1 MFWADM
7 AFIDYDFYINVYKG
21 AYADPNDFD
30 LYSERACDII
40 DGITNGCASQAAK
53 DDEKT
58 DTSEKKKAKLAAC
71 AQTEYLLFLGNKEY
85 LGIAGKEISREEVG
99 NAAVSYRKE
108 KGVSYLGIPV
118 CGLALMYLKEA
129 GLIIRGI

>member
-1 MFWADM
+1 M
-7 AFIDYDFYINVYKG
+7 AYIDFDFYISVYKG
-21 AYADPNDFD
+21 AYVDPNDFD

-40 DGITNGCASQAAK
+40 DGITAGCASHAAK

-58 DTSEKKKAKLAAC
+58 DTAKKKAAKLAAC

-118 CGLALMYLKEA
+118 CGLALMYLKGS
-129 GLIIRGI
+129 GLILRGI